1 MNSYDTHT
9 GKPNKVH
16 LTETDFQ
23 KALKKKCTKCKI
35 KSSAHNQSHTN
46 KKIQCKLKNDN
57 RYGEQFLN
65 RNCHLRTLDMTS

>member
-23 KALKKKCTKCKI
+23 KALKKNAQNI
-35 KSSAHNQSHTN
+35 K
-46 KKIQCKLKNDN
+46 
-57 RYGEQFLN
+57 
-65 RNCHLRTLDMTS
+65 

>member
-9 GKPNKVH
+9 RKPNKVR

-23 KALKKKCTKCKI
+23 KALKNCTKYKI
-35 KSSAHNQSHTN
+35 KSSAHNRSHAN

-57 RYGEQFLN
+57 
-65 RNCHLRTLDMTS
+65 

>member
-9 GKPNKVH
+9 RKPNQVH

-23 KALKKKCTKCKI
+23 KALKNCTKYKI
-35 KSSAHNQSHTN
+35 KSSAHNQSHAN

-57 RYGEQFLN
+57 QYREQFLN